1 LAVAFPIPAF
11 LLAQAAAL
19 GVFVVLLSLFLN
31 RMISRPTHWPVVMSS
46 GGSSQRQVAP
56 RTDSILMPPVAAAAS
71 TAPTVPLRISD
82 SQQ

>member
-1 LAVAFPIPAF
+1 M

-19 GVFVVLLSLFLN
+19 GVVAGLVSHLLKRLV
-31 RMISRPTHWPVVMSS
+31 SRPTHWPVVLPAA
-46 GGSSQRQVAP
+46 SSQRPVAQ
-56 RTDSILMPPVAAAAS
+56 RSDSILMPPVVAAAS